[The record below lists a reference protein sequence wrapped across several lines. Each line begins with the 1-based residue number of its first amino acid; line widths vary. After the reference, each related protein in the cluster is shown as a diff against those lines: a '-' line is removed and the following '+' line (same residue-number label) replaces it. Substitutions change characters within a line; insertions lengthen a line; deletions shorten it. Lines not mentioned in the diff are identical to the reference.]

1 MNTSYKAGL
10 VSRCSARL
18 SRTMQQLWN
27 EKSHIGS
34 AVAETHTPHAVDNDI
49 GIDNPSLGD
58 VDPVRAPPVDLR
70 SISS

>member
-1 MNTSYKAGL
+1 M
-10 VSRCSARL
+10 
-18 SRTMQQLWN
+18 MQQLWT

-34 AVAETHTPHAVDNDI
+34 AVAETHTPHAVDNGI